1 LRATARQKRC
11 RDSAADGRDTD
22 GKKGQPLD
30 AQWFSLLR
38 HRWEANR
45 PRESAFLK
53 RAHFSFREPA
63 ISVPMD
69 WHFEGVFLTVLR
81 EMAGTVL
88 GAKQAEPALFFPLL
102 VRAID
107 QAMVADQF
115 LGEVGR
121 RMPVNERV
129 RSASRFNAT
138 MRAAILILA
147 D

>member
-1 LRATARQKRC
+1 
-11 RDSAADGRDTD
+11 
-22 GKKGQPLD
+22 
-30 AQWFSLLR
+30 
-38 HRWEANR
+38 
-45 PRESAFLK
+45 
-53 RAHFSFREPA
+53 
-63 ISVPMD
+63 MD

-129 RSASRFNAT
+129 RSASRVNAT